1 MQNRTKS
8 LLAELDS
15 IASQRDRENF
25 VESRATNVIQ
35 SAINL
40 LSFIK
45 ENYDQEVAGELERRL
60 LNSIRSGDS
69 SKFARGIRKL
79 KNESK

>member
-1 MQNRTKS
+1 MQKRTKS

-15 IASQRDRENF
+15 ISSQKDKENF
-25 VESRATNVIQ
+25 VESRAANVIQ

-40 LSFIK
+40 LLFIK
-45 ENYDQEVAGELERRL
+45 ENYDTDTAGELERRL

-69 SKFARGIRKL
+69 SKFIRGIRKL
-79 KNESK
+79 KNES

>member
-1 MQNRTKS
+1 MQKRTKS

-15 IASQRDRENF
+15 IASQKDKENF
-25 VESRATNVIQ
+25 VESRAANVIQ

-45 ENYDQEVAGELERRL
+45 ENYDQDIADELERRL

-69 SKFARGIRKL
+69 SKFVRGIRKL
-79 KNESK
+79 KNEN

>member
-1 MQNRTKS
+1 MQKRTRS

-15 IASQRDRENF
+15 IATQRDRENF

-40 LSFIK
+40 MTFIK
-45 ENYDQEVAGELERRL
+45 ENYDEETSNELERRL

-69 SKFARGIRKL
+69 SKFVRGIRKL
-79 KNESK
+79 KNENS

>member
-1 MQNRTKS
+1 MQKKTKS

-15 IASQRDRENF
+15 IATQRDRENF

-40 LSFIK
+40 MNYIK
-45 ENYDQEVAGELERRL
+45 ENYDPETAGELERRL
-60 LNSIRSGDS
+60 LNSIRSADS
-69 SKFARGIRKL
+69 SKFVRGIRKL
-79 KNESK
+79 KNENS

>member
-1 MQNRTKS
+1 MQKHTRS

-15 IASQRDRENF
+15 IAAQRDRENF

-35 SAINL
+35 GAINL
-40 LSFIK
+40 MSYIK
-45 ENYDQEVAGELERRL
+45 EHYDTETAGELERRL

-69 SKFARGIRKL
+69 SKFVRGIRKI
-79 KNESK
+79 KNENS

>member
-1 MQNRTKS
+1 MQKRTRS

-15 IASQRDRENF
+15 IATQRDRENF

-40 LSFIK
+40 MSYIK
-45 ENYDQEVAGELERRL
+45 EHYDEETASELERRL

-69 SKFARGIRKL
+69 SKFVRGIRKL
-79 KNESK
+79 KNENS